1 MLIELGYES
10 SKIKSGELF
19 YSVFVNFV
27 YFEYF
32 LKFGYKTINA
42 QVSITDSP
50 FSNLC
55 KIGAIPHILRYI
67 YLKL

>member
-42 QVSITDSP
+42 
-50 FSNLC
+50 
-55 KIGAIPHILRYI
+55 
-67 YLKL
+67 